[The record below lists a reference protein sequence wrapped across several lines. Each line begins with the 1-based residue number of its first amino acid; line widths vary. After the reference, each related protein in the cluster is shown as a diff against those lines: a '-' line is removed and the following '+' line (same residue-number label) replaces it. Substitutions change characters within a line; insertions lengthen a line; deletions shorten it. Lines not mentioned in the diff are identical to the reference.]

1 MSFRVVVQNA
11 TTVLHKKIHVTPLT
25 QLIKTHVTVL
35 LARPTF
41 IHSSATHNL
50 SGRPFSPQKSTTLLP
65 CFLYKSFFYE
75 LMPVLS
81 RLLWKSVLSNRNFNS
96 RRVFFTPSD
105 FDLKSASLHITPTV
119 TVRESTGEVQRPTEL
134 LVFYVG
140 IRQIL

>member
-50 SGRPFSPQKSTTLLP
+50 SGRPFSPKNQQRLLP
-65 CFLYKSFFYE
+65 CFLNYKCFQSLIKFLRQNFEAKFGASGISKARCRAKKKPAQRHRAPNLGRKKNLWGNYS
-75 LMPVLS
+75 MPN
-81 RLLWKSVLSNRNFNS
+81 LLQGQPHL
-96 RRVFFTPSD
+96 T
-105 FDLKSASLHITPTV
+105 I
-119 TVRESTGEVQRPTEL
+119 G
-134 LVFYVG
+134 
-140 IRQIL
+140 